1 MPSVLRVELSLN
13 GKDYTNDN
21 QTYGFFDPYVLDVQ
35 PRLLSRDG
43 STKITISGF
52 GFVDSNQIKTKFVAA
67 KNESASTPLKISGSS
82 NLPLKDALFI
92 DSNHISCF
100 TYPQSEL
107 VI

>member
-52 GFVDSNQIKTKFVAA
+52 GFVDSN
-67 KNESASTPLKISGSS
+67 
-82 NLPLKDALFI
+82 
-92 DSNHISCF
+92 
-100 TYPQSEL
+100 
-107 VI
+107 